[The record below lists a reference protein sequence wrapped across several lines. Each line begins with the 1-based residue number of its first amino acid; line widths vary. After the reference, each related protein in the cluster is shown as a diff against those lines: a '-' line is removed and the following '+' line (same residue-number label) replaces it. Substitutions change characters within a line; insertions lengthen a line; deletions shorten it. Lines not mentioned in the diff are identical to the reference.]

1 MKIVRTKIKGCGHKT
16 MKFNE
21 TEPDFYSMP
30 RLQEQEQEQVST
42 ATSSSSIGAHTVD
55 TQSTATSSTTEIVTL
70 DHQSSSSPSLSS
82 GNCNVY
88 PPNTMPPTTSIMMAN
103 HSRHS
108 SLGSTET
115 TSSTNF
121 INDLNRSIQLNELAI
136 VCSALCNLRKGTML

>member
-82 GNCNVY
+82 GKCNVSL
-88 PPNTMPPTTSIMMAN
+88 PNTMPPTTSIMMAN

>member
-21 TEPDFYSMP
+21 TEPDFSCQGFRSGSRFQQLLLLHP
-30 RLQEQEQEQVST
+30 
-42 ATSSSSIGAHTVD
+42 HTVVD
-55 TQSTATSSTTEIVTL
+55 TQSTANSSTTEIVTL

-88 PPNTMPPTTSIMMAN
+88 PPNTMPPTTSTMMAN
-103 HSRHS
+103 HSCQS

-115 TSSTNF
+115 ISSTNF
-121 INDLNRSIQLNELAI
+121 INDLNRSIQLNEL
-136 VCSALCNLRKGTML
+136 